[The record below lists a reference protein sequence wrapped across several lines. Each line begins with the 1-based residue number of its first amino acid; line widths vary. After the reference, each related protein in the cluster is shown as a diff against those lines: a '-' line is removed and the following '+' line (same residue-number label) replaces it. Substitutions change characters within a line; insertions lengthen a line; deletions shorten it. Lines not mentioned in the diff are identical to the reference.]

1 MKVRKQ
7 MRVILYS
14 TDCPKCK
21 ILESKL
27 KQKNVAF
34 ELVTGEEAVEA
45 ISNKGFMSAPMLEVD
60 GEDMEFGKAV
70 KWVNELS

>member
-1 MKVRKQ
+1 MK
-7 MRVILYS
+7 VILYS

>member
-1 MKVRKQ
+1 MKA
-7 MRVILYS
+7 ILYS

-60 GEDMEFGKAV
+60 GENMEFGKAV